1 MNKHFEDL
9 KKSLEKPE
17 NKQAALFV
25 FKLMK
30 SAPVKWISAIGA
42 AGLISNGLGLW

>member
-1 MNKHFEDL
+1 MKNHLEDIR
-9 KKSLEKPE
+9 KSLEKPE
-17 NKQAALFV
+17 NRQTALFL
-25 FKLMK
+25 FRLMK